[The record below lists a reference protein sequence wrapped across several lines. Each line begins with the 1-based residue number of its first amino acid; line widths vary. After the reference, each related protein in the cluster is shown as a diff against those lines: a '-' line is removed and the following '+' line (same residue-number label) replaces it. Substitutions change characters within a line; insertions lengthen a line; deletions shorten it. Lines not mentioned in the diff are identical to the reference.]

1 MDKHGQESDERDFR
15 KRAPA
20 LEYVVLL
27 TWADPNP
34 SGDRDEIGTPL
45 AGGREKLP
53 RVWPE
58 TYDILSCSGKG
69 HHNPRRPPPPLI
81 SLPRTPS
88 LLVQHAHHGLL
99 RSPQR
104 QAPGTRSAPRVT
116 VKVLTARH
124 AGQLTFYGA
133 YHDHPVNVAIHMIFV
148 PVLLWSDFLRVL
160 PAMFLTCECLGLV
173 SFSELVFLLPPSS
186 LTCTP

>member
-1 MDKHGQESDERDFR
+1 MASSGLLNVKHQV
-15 KRAPA
+15 RA
-20 LEYVVLL
+20 L
-27 TWADPNP
+27 
-34 SGDRDEIGTPL
+34 
-45 AGGREKLP
+45 LP
-53 RVWPE
+53 RNCE
-58 TYDILSCSGKG
+58 
-69 HHNPRRPPPPLI
+69 
-81 SLPRTPS
+81 
-88 LLVQHAHHGLL
+88 
-99 RSPQR
+99 
-104 QAPGTRSAPRVT
+104 
-116 VKVLTARH
+116 VLTARH